1 MYKWFPGNEE
11 ADIKT
16 TCSGTVTTYSKLG
29 TITQQGYQS
38 NVFHV
43 VFANADECD
52 MDEESLRRLLCSSG
66 TTDGARGLINQDA
79 RDLAIYLYS
88 ITDRKQYQ
96 GLEMECTAVP
106 TVRAC
111 VFGRDCTLNR
121 EGTILAAEEQ
131 YNRAVA
137 QVRAGNPDSWEA
149 VPHYVSTDKNTL
161 NTHVS
166 VARVLHLCMR

>member
-1 MYKWFPGNEE
+1 
-11 ADIKT
+11 
-16 TCSGTVTTYSKLG
+16 
-29 TITQQGYQS
+29 
-38 NVFHV
+38 
-43 VFANADECD
+43 
-52 MDEESLRRLLCSSG
+52 
-66 TTDGARGLINQDA
+66 
-79 RDLAIYLYS
+79 
-88 ITDRKQYQ
+88 
-96 GLEMECTAVP
+96 MECTAVP
-106 TVRAC
+106 TVCAC

-137 QVRAGNPDSWEA
+137 QVRAENPDSWEA